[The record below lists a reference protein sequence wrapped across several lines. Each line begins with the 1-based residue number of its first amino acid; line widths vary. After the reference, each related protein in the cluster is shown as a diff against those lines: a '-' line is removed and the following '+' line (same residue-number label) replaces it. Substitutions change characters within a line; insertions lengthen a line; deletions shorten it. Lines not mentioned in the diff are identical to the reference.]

1 MGVNYSI
8 IIMNYAIIDGTTV
21 KSTGTIQQLFPNTSF
36 TVAGPNADFL
46 TANNTVELVET
57 LTYTTPTQKLST
69 VDAYVDSGKAYT
81 VKVESTTSDEQTAL
95 INSEWVNIRSQRNYK
110 LKDTDWRASSDLT
123 MSDAWKTYRQALRD
137 ITTQADPYNIT
148 WPTEPS

>member
-1 MGVNYSI
+1 MK
-8 IIMNYAIIDGTTV
+8 YAIIDGSTV
-21 KSTGTIQQLFPNTSF
+21 KNTGTIQQLFPNTSF
-36 TVAGPNADFL
+36 TAVGPNADFL
-46 TANNTVELVET
+46 AENNVVELVQT

-69 VDAYVDSGKAYT
+69 VDAYVQDGKAYS

-95 INSEWVNIRSQRNYK
+95 INQKWENVRVERDEK

-123 MSDAWKTYRQALRD
+123 LSDAWKTYRQALRD
-137 ITTQADPYNIT
+137 VPTQSDPFNIA